1 MKELIGMKEF
11 VQVIFIN
18 IMGET
23 IFNTQSEHGIVFF
36 MTQNVIGGHRGSMTA
51 FSISDKTLQS
61 ATVFTLTDTFYS
73 ILNLTWVQFR
83 LTGQISNKY

>member
-11 VQVIFIN
+11 VRVIFIN

-36 MTQNVIGGHRGSMTA
+36 MTQKM
-51 FSISDKTLQS
+51 
-61 ATVFTLTDTFYS
+61 
-73 ILNLTWVQFR
+73 
-83 LTGQISNKY
+83 